1 MHTIPIKPENYE
13 EDGAPFQ
20 ACIFFRSLDC
30 ELLCG
35 NISCSNCIK
44 QDKSVSK
51 QKEKHNVQPPQ
62 YLKDKAPLSKSS
74 KEWLVAT
81 VQRQRVVCKELEGR
95 ISQLE
100 KYIEK
105 NSFPIDENL
114 EKDILAILADSGD
127 EITPHMRVFWE
138 QQQKML
144 ASPKFGR
151 RYHPHIIQFCLSIHA
166 KSPAAY
172 KEL

>member
-35 NISCSNCIK
+35 NISSSNCIK

-62 YLKDKAPLSKSS
+62 PLKDKAPLSKSS
-74 KEWLVAT
+74 KERLVAT
-81 VQRQRVVCKELEGR
+81 VQRQRVVCKESLGIMTSRDVAPQSIEGNVSGR
-95 ISQLE
+95 HSGKRSKWCNVSEELLPKTNKEIV
-100 KYIEK
+100 
-105 NSFPIDENL
+105 
-114 EKDILAILADSGD
+114 ILN
-127 EITPHMRVFWE
+127 
-138 QQQKML
+138 ML
-144 ASPKFGR
+144 
-151 RYHPHIIQFCLSIHA
+151 
-166 KSPAAY
+166 
-172 KEL
+172 

>member
-1 MHTIPIKPENYE
+1 
-13 EDGAPFQ
+13 
-20 ACIFFRSLDC
+20 
-30 ELLCG
+30 
-35 NISCSNCIK
+35 
-44 QDKSVSK
+44 
-51 QKEKHNVQPPQ
+51 
-62 YLKDKAPLSKSS
+62 
-74 KEWLVAT
+74 
-81 VQRQRVVCKELEGR
+81 
-95 ISQLE
+95 LE
-100 KYIEK
+100 KY
-105 NSFPIDENL
+105 
-114 EKDILAILADSGD
+114 ILAILADSGD